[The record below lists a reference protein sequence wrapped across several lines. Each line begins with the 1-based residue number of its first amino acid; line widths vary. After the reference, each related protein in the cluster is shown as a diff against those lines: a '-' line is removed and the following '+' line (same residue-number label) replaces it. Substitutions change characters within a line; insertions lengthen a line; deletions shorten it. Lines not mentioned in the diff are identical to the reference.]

1 MSLFLPP
8 KPFSLGLLS
17 QLNIS
22 PVFRSP
28 LAPLEKG
35 GSRSQADLKAPP
47 YCKGGE
53 QDFGSNSPLHK
64 MLLANL
70 TKINIDNDPDM
81 FSADGVAPLPPLP
94 MAESGGSQSN
104 QYLIDWGEQD
114 LKSPKFGGFRG

>member
-1 MSLFLPP
+1 
-8 KPFSLGLLS
+8 
-17 QLNIS
+17 
-22 PVFRSP
+22 
-28 LAPLEKG
+28 
-35 GSRSQADLKAPP
+35 
-47 YCKGGE
+47 
-53 QDFGSNSPLHK
+53 

-114 LKSPKFGGFRG
+114 LKSPKFGGFRGLEDFSIYYEIFRQQHLNKGGY